1 MLVEYIYIFFT
12 FSLLII
18 SCITKN
24 MLSFLF
30 LYTFI
35 PIGGNHLWCMVD
47 INFRFGIFFWF
58 TFTILRYML
67 PSPDWFYIFMMT
79 TLVFDRRVGYF
90 FFFLS
95 CLFSLGM
102 RPVGDSLT
110 WLSLSLSLINR
121 VLLNG
126 CPPWW
131 KWKYGL
137 PFSTHIFS
145 ILITGTQ

>member
-1 MLVEYIYIFFT
+1 MSAQCNIKINIMNEFSIINTFCLLNIFFFFT

-47 INFRFGIFFWF
+47 INFRFGIFFF
-58 TFTILRYML
+58 FFVHFYHSQVHATIPR
-67 PSPDWFYIFMMT
+67 
-79 TLVFDRRVGYF
+79 LVLHLHDDDISVRQACRVF

-110 WLSLSLSLINR
+110 
-121 VLLNG
+121 
-126 CPPWW
+126 
-131 KWKYGL
+131 
-137 PFSTHIFS
+137 
-145 ILITGTQ
+145 